1 MSRPYV
7 LRNDNI
13 PGNGGEAL
21 QWDVESL
28 FNEEKIEEA
37 QQAWKSEGVCVLRMT
52 VAVTRVRNEI
62 GEEINDSRNCDYT
75 ALLQRVASG
84 DAAEIWSRDGMVLP
98 HEGSLDDAEHLGLV
112 DIDTSGYLGQ
122 LLRDSEGEGH
132 LDWAPWAHSRRA
144 LFKKK
149 TGVWGL
155 GRPTVEFVQATIREF
170 SRILEPPE
178 DEEVFEDDEF
188 LVDMWSKED
197 GPWNPPQP
205 PPKPCPICESIPC
218 TCVHTPVP
226 KKTPVARV
234 VGRPSAG
241 VIRVRRN
248 PQCRDLTGSTIG
260 VLLAIESK
268 SKGNNFTKY
277 REWDFRPSDVKS
289 RSTDGCTVIGTDYR
303 QSPKKRGGVLVRIS
317 IDDQNWKLDLEGFP
331 IDRVIDVEVDEVAA

>member
-1 MSRPYV
+1 
-7 LRNDNI
+7 
-13 PGNGGEAL
+13 
-21 QWDVESL
+21 
-28 FNEEKIEEA
+28 
-37 QQAWKSEGVCVLRMT
+37 
-52 VAVTRVRNEI
+52 
-62 GEEINDSRNCDYT
+62 
-75 ALLQRVASG
+75 
-84 DAAEIWSRDGMVLP
+84 
-98 HEGSLDDAEHLGLV
+98 
-112 DIDTSGYLGQ
+112 
-122 LLRDSEGEGH
+122 
-132 LDWAPWAHSRRA
+132 
-144 LFKKK
+144 
-149 TGVWGL
+149 
-155 GRPTVEFVQATIREF
+155 
-170 SRILEPPE
+170 
-178 DEEVFEDDEF
+178 
-188 LVDMWSKED
+188 
-197 GPWNPPQP
+197 
-205 PPKPCPICESIPC
+205 
-218 TCVHTPVP
+218 VHTPVP